1 MRLLAILLLTA
12 ALAGCSTTTIAPPDR
27 PRLDPP
33 SASLTADCVLP
44 ASLPP
49 GEMTQRD
56 IERYWGLDRKHQLEC
71 AKRHAA
77 LRDFI
82 LDRDGGLSSRPK
94 KTK

>member
-1 MRLLAILLLTA
+1 MPLKIIAAVGLAL

-27 PRLDPP
+27 PHLASP
-33 SASLTADCVLP
+33 SAQLTEDCKLP
-44 ASLPP
+44 TNLPP
-49 GEMTQRD
+49 GEMSQKD

-82 LDRDGGLSSRPK
+82 QDRDGGLSRK
-94 KTK
+94 

>member
-1 MRLLAILLLTA
+1 MRTLAALLLVGL
-12 ALAGCSTTTIAPPDR
+12 LAGCSTTLIAPPDR

-33 SASLTADCVLP
+33 SAQLLADCKLP
-44 ASLPP
+44 SSLPP

-56 IERYWGLDRKHQLEC
+56 IERYWGLDRKHQIEC

-82 LDRDGGLSSRPK
+82 IDRDGGLTRK
-94 KTK
+94 KK